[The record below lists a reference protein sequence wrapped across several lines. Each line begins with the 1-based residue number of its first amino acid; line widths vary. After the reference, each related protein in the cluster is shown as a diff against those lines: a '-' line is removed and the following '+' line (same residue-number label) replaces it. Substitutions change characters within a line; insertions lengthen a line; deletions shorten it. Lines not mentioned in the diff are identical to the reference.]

1 MRHAATNNA
10 TGTDRDEGAAPRTY
24 RVQPGFAEGQR
35 TRPETP
41 EQAERRPDFARGQRT
56 RRRTSS

>member
-1 MRHAATNNA
+1 MRHAATKNV
-10 TGTDRDEGAAPRTY
+10 TGSGLDEGAAPRTY
-24 RVQPGFAEGQR
+24 RLQPGFAEGQR
-35 TRPETP
+35 TRPETR